1 MAGISGLQLAEGP
14 WRWQCIAI
22 EEAQCSITTVVVPF
36 VVRPVT
42 SYRIP
47 LRGMTYY
54 PINVGVSFP
63 GRHFLDYTGGQT
75 IDGFMLKKDHDSW
88 PCYLSWGRMIELL
101 FFVPNGVGGLCF
113 SNIWGLIKTQ
123 QPTATHQ
130 LHYLGSSL
138 SLGSNIP
145 TI

>member
-54 PINVGVSFP
+54 PIKLFTEIALLCGEGGGGVGVSFP
-63 GRHFLDYTGGQT
+63 D
-75 IDGFMLKKDHDSW
+75 
-88 PCYLSWGRMIELL
+88 
-101 FFVPNGVGGLCF
+101 N
-113 SNIWGLIKTQ
+113 
-123 QPTATHQ
+123 
-130 LHYLGSSL
+130 
-138 SLGSNIP
+138 
-145 TI
+145 